1 MKALS
6 ITFKDLKIMF
16 KDRGILLQLFL
27 LPLVFVLIFSGA
39 LSAIGQ
45 EEPDTRVPLP
55 VVDLDGG
62 ASAAEFLD
70 DLDAAGGVRAEMYD
84 ESEAMTLL
92 EENHISRVLTIP
104 AGFTAGIESGQPVTL
119 RLLSHPETSPQ
130 QTEAVRLVIEGVA
143 SDISLEIQLFAALQ
157 HMAEMQAGVPETA
170 QAFGLEEMQAQA
182 SGQFEAA
189 QTQPLVEVVQKVPG
203 QDEEKEEP
211 LSVADI
217 AVPGATV
224 LFVFMTA
231 QTVARSIYDEK
242 KVGSFRRLLAAPV
255 ARPAL
260 ILGKMMPNFVT
271 GLIQSV
277 VIFLF
282 GLFGLELMGLT
293 PVTMGNEPLATV
305 LVVIVLA
312 LCSSAFGILIAA
324 FARTEGQIGGLSNLL
339 LWVLG
344 ILGGS
349 IIPVFLLEQFL
360 GPVPYVVPHYW
371 ANRALLD
378 LMVRGRGLADVTL
391 EIAVLLGFTALFFVV
406 GTWRFEFE

>member
-27 LPLVFVLIFSGA
+27 LPLLFVLIFSGA
-39 LSAIGQ
+39 LSAIGG
-45 EEPDTRVPLP
+45 EEPDTRVPLA

-70 DLDAAGGVRAEMYD
+70 KLDAAGGVRVERYD
-84 ESEAMTLL
+84 ESEATTLL
-92 EENHISRVLTIP
+92 EENDISRVLTIP
-104 AGFTAGIESGQPVTL
+104 AGFTAAVESGQPVTL
-119 RLLSHPETSPQ
+119 RLVSHPEASPQ
-130 QTEAVRLVIEGVA
+130 QTEAVRLVIDGVA

-157 HMAEMQAGVPETA
+157 HMAEMQADAADTS
-170 QAFGLEEMQAQA
+170 QAFGLEAMQAQA
-182 SGQFEAA
+182 RGQFEAA
-189 QTQPLVEVVQKVPG
+189 QTEPLVEVIQKVPG

-242 KVGSFRRLLAAPV
+242 KIGSFRRLLAAPV
-255 ARPAL
+255 PRPVL

-282 GLFGLELMGLT
+282 GIFGLELMGLT

-312 LCSSAFGILIAA
+312 FCSSAFGILIAA

-360 GPVPYVVPHYW
+360 GPVLYVVPHYW

-378 LMVRGRGLADVTL
+378 LMVRGRGLVDVIL

>member
-39 LSAIGQ
+39 LSAVSG

-70 DLDAAGGVRAEMYD
+70 KLDAAGGVRVEMYD
-84 ESEAMTLL
+84 EPEATTLL
-92 EENHISRVLTIP
+92 EEHHISRILTIP

-119 RLLSHPETSPQ
+119 RLVSHPEASPQ
-130 QTEAVRLVIEGVA
+130 QTEAVRLVIDGVA
-143 SDISLEIQLFAALQ
+143 SDISLEIQLFSALQ
-157 HMAEMQAGVPETA
+157 HMAEMQADAADTS
-170 QAFGLEEMQAQA
+170 QAFGLEAMQAQA
-182 SGQFEAA
+182 QGQFEAA

-255 ARPAL
+255 RRPVL
-260 ILGKMMPNFVT
+260 ILGKMLPNFVT

-391 EIAVLLGFTALFFVV
+391 EIAVLLGFTALFFIV

>member
-1 MKALS
+1 
-6 ITFKDLKIMF
+6 
-16 KDRGILLQLFL
+16 
-27 LPLVFVLIFSGA
+27 
-39 LSAIGQ
+39 
-45 EEPDTRVPLP
+45 
-55 VVDLDGG
+55 
-62 ASAAEFLD
+62 
-70 DLDAAGGVRAEMYD
+70 
-84 ESEAMTLL
+84 
-92 EENHISRVLTIP
+92 
-104 AGFTAGIESGQPVTL
+104 
-119 RLLSHPETSPQ
+119 
-130 QTEAVRLVIEGVA
+130 
-143 SDISLEIQLFAALQ
+143 
-157 HMAEMQAGVPETA
+157 MANMQAGVPETS
-170 QAFGLEEMQAQA
+170 QAFGLEEMQTQA
-182 SGQFEAA
+182 RGQFEAA

-203 QDEEKEEP
+203 QDEEKEDP

-231 QTVARSIYDEK
+231 STVARSIYDEK
-242 KVGSFRRLLAAPV
+242 KVGSFRRLLAAPMP
-255 ARPAL
+255 RPAL
-260 ILGKMMPNFVT
+260 ILGKMLPNFIT

-282 GLFGLELMGLT
+282 GIFGLELMGLT
-293 PVTMGNEPLATV
+293 PVTLGNEPLATV

-339 LWVLG
+339 LWILG

-349 IIPVFLLEQFL
+349 IVPIFLLEQFL
-360 GPVPYVVPHYW
+360 GPVPFVVPHYW

-378 LMVRGRGLADVTL
+378 LMVRGRGLADVIL